1 MPDDIDKWVDIR
13 QQWTATVVHFHG
25 NIYDANAIESVRVH
39 LMRMVESE
47 GCTHMVL
54 DMSNV
59 THASSIFLGMILQL
73 SLKLSR
79 LKGALRIACM
89 TRDVRDMFDL
99 MRVGDVV
106 QVHDNVNTAA
116 KSF

>member
-1 MPDDIDKWVDIR
+1 MPDAID
-13 QQWTATVVHFHG
+13 QWITVSEMWSVRVVKF
-25 NIYDANAIESVRVH
+25 NENVYDANHIEAIRMH
-39 LMRMVESE
+39 LI
-47 GCTHMVL
+47 MVL

-59 THASSIFLGMILQL
+59 THTSSIFLGMILQL

-79 LKGALRIACM
+79 LGGALRIACM
-89 TRDVRDMFDL
+89 SRDVRDMFDL

-106 QVHDNVNTAA
+106 QVHEGVNQAV

>member
-1 MPDDIDKWVDIR
+1 MPDAID
-13 QQWTATVVHFHG
+13 QWITVSEMWSVCVVKFNE
-25 NIYDANAIESVRVH
+25 NIYDANDIEAIRLHLMTMIESQATIR
-39 LMRMVESE
+39 
-47 GCTHMVL
+47 MVL

-59 THASSIFLGMILQL
+59 THTSSIFLGMILQL

-79 LKGALRIACM
+79 LGGALRIACM
-89 TRDVRDMFDL
+89 SRDVRDMFDL

-106 QVHDNVNTAA
+106 QVHDTVNQAV